1 MTALNR
7 RTLVGALAASTLAF
21 SARAGTVTDTDVIII
36 GAGVAGISA
45 ARQLQAASIR
55 TLILEARD
63 RIGGRVLTDTQ
74 TLGHKFD
81 RGPYWLHNKATNPLV
96 PLARE
101 AGIGLF
107 ESSYENNSSFNQG
120 ALSTNPSWK
129 DVTEA
134 AVAWEMRQLLPFAR
148 LNDRALGATL
158 PNPSPAQRHLANIF
172 AVEMGEDPSLVSLQ
186 GYYNLEAGEDLIP
199 STGMGPL
206 VQGLAGGLDIRLNS
220 PVSTLRWD
228 GAHGVTAIGSFGQ
241 VTARKVIITVPTGV
255 LAAGAIRFDP
265 VLPNAKQT
273 ALANLPMGA
282 LEKVAM
288 VLPAPM
294 PDLPEY
300 TLSNSHIQQGQYHA
314 LVSAPDRAMITA
326 LIPGPVSRAL
336 NAEGA
341 AALEAFAL
349 DLLKN
354 VIGTNARVTALS
366 STSWQGDPLA
376 LGSYPH
382 QTVGH
387 ANARKIYSQPV
398 EDRLFFAGDGGNDS
412 LAVTVGGAWRQGQ
425 KAAQIIA
432 RQLSNGRR

>member
-1 MTALNR
+1 
-7 RTLVGALAASTLAF
+7 LAF
-21 SARAGTVTDTDVIII
+21 SVRAGTVTDTDVIII

-45 ARQLQAASIR
+45 ARQLKSAGVRAI
-55 TLILEARD
+55 IFEARD

-74 TLGHKFD
+74 TLGRTFD

-96 PLARE
+96 PLARNG
-101 AGIGLF
+101 GIDLV
-107 ESSYENNSSFNQG
+107 ESSYENSNIFHQG
-120 ALSTNPSWK
+120 APSTNPSWK
-129 DVTEA
+129 DATEA

-148 LNDRALGATL
+148 SKDRALGATL
-158 PNPSPAQRHLANIF
+158 PNPSPSQRHVANIF
-172 AVEMGEDPSLVSLQ
+172 AVEMGEDPNLVSLQ

-199 STGMGPL
+199 VNGMGPL
-206 VQGLAGGLDIRLNS
+206 VLGLAGGLAVRLNC
-220 PVSTLRWD
+220 PVSTLRWNA
-228 GAHGVTAIGSFGQ
+228 AHGVTAIGSFGQ
-241 VTARKVIITVPTGV
+241 LTARKVIITVPTGV
-255 LAAGAIRFDP
+255 LARGAIRFDP
-265 VLPNAKQT
+265 ALPSAKQT

-288 VLPAPM
+288 VLPAPV

-300 TLSNSHIQQGQYHA
+300 ALSNSHIQQGQYHA
-314 LVSAPDRAMITA
+314 LLSAPDKAMITA

-336 NAEGA
+336 HSEGP

-349 DLLKN
+349 DVLKN
-354 VIGTNARVTALS
+354 VIGTRARVQALS
-366 STSWQGDPLA
+366 STNWQGDPLA

-398 EDRLFFAGDGGNDS
+398 EDRLFFAGDGGDDP

-425 KAAQIIA
+425 KVAQSVA
-432 RQLSNGRR
+432 RQLGAKQR